1 MPPFRTIRSSDPRFE
16 HESLRHITVK
26 SPALGRRADLTL
38 YLPSVGPDHDLPLVI
53 LLHGVYGSHWS
64 WAYKGGVHRTAQQLI
79 DAGEL
84 PPMAIAMPSDGLWG
98 DGSGYLPHPERNA
111 ERWIVD
117 EVPAAVA
124 LETGRTSAASPI
136 FIGGLSMGGFGALRL
151 GATYGARFRGISG
164 HSSITS
170 LERLGGF
177 VEEPIEAFGAPAG
190 DASVLDTL
198 LRNRSTLPPIRFDCG
213 TEDPLLDD
221 NRALHAALDAA
232 GIPHTYEEFPGGHEW
247 PYWER
252 QVVRTLRFFGGIEG
266 GPSRQ

>member
-1 MPPFRTIRSSDPRFE
+1 MPDFRTLRASDPRFE

-38 YLPSVGPDHDLPLVI
+38 YLPAEGPERDLPLVL
-53 LLHGVYGSHWS
+53 LLHGVYGSHWA
-64 WAYKGGVHRTAQQLI
+64 WAYKGGVHRTAQRMI

-84 PPMAIAMPSDGLWG
+84 PPLAIAMPSDGLWG

-124 LETGRTSAASPI
+124 QETGRTSSASPL

-151 GATYGARFRGISG
+151 GATHGSRFRGISG
-164 HSSITS
+164 HSSVIH
-170 LERLGGF
+170 LERLKTF
-177 VEEPIEAFGAPAG
+177 VEEPIEAFGVPPEHC
-190 DASVLDTL
+190 DALGALV
-198 LRNRSTLPPIRFDCG
+198 RHKATLPPLRFDCG
-213 TEDPLLDD
+213 TEDPLLED

-247 PYWER
+247 TYWER
-252 QVVRTLRFFGGIEG
+252 QVVRTLRFFGGILNRG
-266 GPSRQ
+266 TAQ